1 MNALLI
7 IVIAAAVIVAIL
19 GFMFSRRQ
27 RTAHLKEKFGS
38 EYDRVVHQHGDPS
51 KAEHILE
58 KRQQRVEALRIHPL
72 EPGQKQR
79 FIEMWRQEQA
89 RFVDD
94 PGAAILGADTLV
106 REVMAGR
113 GYPVGDF
120 EQRAADIS
128 VDHPKVV
135 EHYRAA
141 HDIADHHR
149 RGESNTEDLRRA
161 MVHYRTLFEDLLD
174 ERVVTNEPVHH
185 MEEIRR

>member
-1 MNALLI
+1 MNPLLI
-7 IVIAAAVIVAIL
+7 VLIAAAVVVAIL
-19 GFMFSRRQ
+19 GFVFSRRR
-27 RTAHLKEKFGS
+27 RTEELKQKFGS

-51 KAEHILE
+51 KAERILE
-58 KRQQRVEALRIHPL
+58 NRQKRVEALRIHPL
-72 EPGQKQR
+72 EPGDKQR
-79 FIEMWRQEQA
+79 FSDMWLKEQA

-94 PGAAILGADTLV
+94 PGAAIIGADTLV
-106 REVMAGR
+106 REVMGAR

-141 HDIADHHR
+141 HDIAERHR
-149 RGESNTEDLRRA
+149 RGESNTEDLRVA
-161 MVHYRTLFEDLLD
+161 MVHYRTLFEELLD
-174 ERVVTNEPVHH
+174 QRITNEPVHH